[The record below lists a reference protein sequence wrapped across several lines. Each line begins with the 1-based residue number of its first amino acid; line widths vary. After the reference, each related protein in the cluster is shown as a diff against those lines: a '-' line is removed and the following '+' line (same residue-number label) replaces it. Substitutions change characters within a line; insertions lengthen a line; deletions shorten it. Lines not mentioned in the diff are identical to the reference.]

1 MTDLQKLN
9 LMDYIDRMSYLF
21 AQMKVCHEFAPIKVI
36 NTNSAYIHVS
46 KKEDFDAIKEIYHIP
61 DDEVKISAGIDGE
74 STHYRFMVNDIE
86 ISYVVL
92 HI

>member
-9 LMDYIDRMSYLF
+9 LMDYVDRMIYLYMQLT
-21 AQMKVCHEFAPIKVI
+21 ACHEFAPIKVI
-36 NTNSAYIHVS
+36 NTNDVYIHC
-46 KKEDFDAIKEIYHIP
+46 KEKEDFDAIKDMYHIS
-61 DDEVKISAGIDGE
+61 DEDVKISAGIDGE
-74 STHYRFMVNDIE
+74 STHYRFMVNGIE